1 MYSRKTNGF
10 REQDTDIRSLN
21 VVRLQNARKI
31 LILRQLVNRTQGAS
45 APLNLLR
52 GGIVMERRTELL
64 NCTKK
69 HLLEVAKDL
78 QVVGRHGMNKAT
90 LVEAIIV
97 KDAQFDTEQ
106 NNASLNNVTN
116 GISSTQLSFEEAV
129 EKRMKERRER
139 NPAKDRYEDSA
150 EIGMLVAFYVG
161 DRMYS
166 GKIIEIHANKFR
178 IETKRG
184 VKYLVD
190 KKAVAWYKTGQR
202 WPRGIFEE
210 LTKGRVVNEARL

>member
-1 MYSRKTNGF
+1 
-10 REQDTDIRSLN
+10 
-21 VVRLQNARKI
+21 
-31 LILRQLVNRTQGAS
+31 
-45 APLNLLR
+45 
-52 GGIVMERRTELL
+52 MEREKRTELL

-78 QVVGRHGMNKAT
+78 QVVGRHDMNKAT
-90 LVEAIIV
+90 LVEAIIA
-97 KDAQFDTEQ
+97 KEAQ
-106 NNASLNNVTN
+106 NNAHLNNN
-116 GISSTQLSFEEAV
+116 AKSKGSTQLSFEEAV
-129 EKRMKERRER
+129 ERCICMGERRER
-139 NPAKDRYEDSA
+139 NFAKDRYEASA

-184 VKYLVD
+184 IRYLVN

>member
-1 MYSRKTNGF
+1 
-10 REQDTDIRSLN
+10 
-21 VVRLQNARKI
+21 
-31 LILRQLVNRTQGAS
+31 
-45 APLNLLR
+45 
-52 GGIVMERRTELL
+52 MEREKRTELL

-78 QVVGRHGMNKAT
+78 QIVGRHDMKKAD
-90 LVEAIIV
+90 LVEAIIA
-97 KDAQFDTEQ
+97 KEAQ
-106 NNASLNNVTN
+106 NNAHLNDNTKSK
-116 GISSTQLSFEEAV
+116 GSKHLSFEEAV

>member
-1 MYSRKTNGF
+1 
-10 REQDTDIRSLN
+10 
-21 VVRLQNARKI
+21 
-31 LILRQLVNRTQGAS
+31 
-45 APLNLLR
+45 
-52 GGIVMERRTELL
+52 MEREKRTELL

-78 QVVGRHGMNKAT
+78 QIVGRHDMKKAV
-90 LVEAIIV
+90 LVEAIIA
-97 KDAQFDTEQ
+97 KDAQPNTEQ